1 MQRLQLDPEE
11 KITRKEYLRRK
22 RKQANG
28 LKKRSKITYIVI
40 GLMVVL
46 TIYIFAQYYVYSKEN
61 NFKYVAGDDVE
72 KQQVYNVYYVTEG
85 YTYTPVYSLNSIN
98 SNGFNDKTLYYNS
111 GLTNVQIDNDYVYG
125 IKDEGIYRLKKGTKE
140 LETLIEKDILKYTI
154 DGDRI
159 YYITSKEAKLG
170 YVDLNTIENKVFDI
184 SDVSEVIA
192 DENNLYVVQ
201 DQKTKKILLKFNKD
215 GGDKKELVN
224 SENVSYIVDS
234 ENKIFFVN
242 KKDNNKIYSIDK
254 NGENL
259 QKVDDISSVSD
270 KGNIKE
276 IDGKKYMFENNNF
289 LYYINVDDGNTLWKI
304 NLDTKEKEKVIAV
317 SVELL
322 QNVSNTVFYKV
333 KGEMGVY
340 LYNYDT
346 KFMSHVTKRKIKEF
360 VVDEYEEVIVDTSN
374 PEGLVKN

>member
-170 YVDLNTIENKVFDI
+170 YVDLSTIENKVFDI

-340 LYNYDT
+340 LYNCDT
-346 KFMSHVTKRKIKEF
+346 KFMSQVTKRKIKEF

>member
-159 YYITSKEAKLG
+159 YYITGKEAKLG
-170 YVDLNTIENKVFDI
+170 YVDLNTIENKIFDI

-224 SENVSYIVDS
+224 NENVSYIVDS

-289 LYYINVDDGNTLWKI
+289 LYYIMFLI
-304 NLDTKEKEKVIAV
+304 
-317 SVELL
+317 
-322 QNVSNTVFYKV
+322 
-333 KGEMGVY
+333 
-340 LYNYDT
+340 
-346 KFMSHVTKRKIKEF
+346 
-360 VVDEYEEVIVDTSN
+360 
-374 PEGLVKN
+374 

>member
-46 TIYIFAQYYVYSKEN
+46 TIYIFTQYYVYSKEN

-346 KFMSHVTKRKIKEF
+346 KFMSQVTKRKIKEF